1 MLIAHTQ
8 ASIVL
13 ATKPVGARVNIEVD
27 MVGKYVEKAV
37 LASLGGDSG
46 DAGSGLT
53 GIVER
58 VVEKVLAR
66 KSIAWYVIV
75 PPLPLSRLTRPQS
88 TLRR

>member
-8 ASIVL
+8 SKIVL
-13 ATKPVGARVNIEVD
+13 AAKPEGARVNIEVD

-37 LASLGGDSG
+37 LASLGGEG
-46 DAGSGLT
+46 GALGSGLV

-66 KSIAWYVIV
+66 KGV
-75 PPLPLSRLTRPQS
+75 QS
-88 TLRR
+88 